1 MSYPCVSYSGGVQVQ
16 GRMWRDGLSKLG
28 HEVILMNNWDK
39 YDYSTFDYVI
49 FLGIGYSFGDLMG
62 GYTGFAN
69 LKIVSAPI
77 IDFPGSVRNFKFRC
91 RYFGSRRLKIRKPLH
106 DMYLYRNKVCFFLAR
121 SEHEKKYIVEGFG
134 VSEEKV
140 KIVPLHMRLKNIKP
154 VDLTIKESYCLHMS
168 RLADPGKNV
177 HNLVLAAKKYGFQL
191 KLGGTL
197 NSEGR
202 KWLANEIG
210 DAKNIEY
217 LGWLTEQELEEV
229 YRKAKVFAL
238 PSFVEGVGMVAL
250 EAAVNGC
257 EIVLTDIGAPKEYW
271 NGKAVLVNP
280 YDVDSIGTGVLEAMN
295 KKKEQPKLSKYILDT
310 YSEEN
315 CMEKL
320 QEVLFKYNH

>member
-28 HEVILMNNWDK
+28 HEIILMNNWDK
-39 YDYSTFDYVI
+39 YDYSTFDYII
-49 FLGIGYSFGDLMG
+49 FLGVGYSFGDLIDL
-62 GYTGFAN
+62 YSGFTN
-69 LKIVSAPI
+69 LKIVCAPI
-77 IDFPGSVRNFKFRC
+77 IDFPGSVRNFKIRC
-91 RYFGSRRLKIRKPLH
+91 RYLGSQRLKIRKPLH
-106 DMYLYRNKVCFFLAR
+106 DMYIYRNKVCFFLAR

-134 VSEEKV
+134 VSEKKV
-140 KIVPLHMRLKNIKP
+140 KIVPIHMRLKNIKP
-154 VDLTIKESYCLHMS
+154 VDLTIKEPYCLHMS

-177 HNLVLAAKKYGFQL
+177 HNLILAAKKYGFQL

-197 NSEGR
+197 NNDGR
-202 KWLANEIG
+202 KWLANEVG

-217 LGWLTEQELEEV
+217 LGWLTEQELEEA

-280 YDVDSIGTGVLEAMN
+280 YDVDSIGAGVLEAMN
-295 KKKEQPKLSKYILDT
+295 KKKEQPELSKYILDT

-320 QEVLFKYNH
+320 QKVLFEYNH